1 MQVALKL
8 WIETGDKYGLAT
20 VYDRLGGAYTGRQ
33 DYENAIKNFRL
44 GLNYSRATGNK
55 TDEAMAWYNIGLI
68 QRYMGNYGDA
78 LESNLVT
85 LQIGRE
91 KKRHHDYWLWVA
103 GQRL

>member
-1 MQVALKL
+1 M
-8 WIETGDKYGLAT
+8 
-20 VYDRLGGAYTGRQ
+20 YDRLGGAYTGRQ

-68 QRYMGNYGDA
+68 QRYIGNYGDA

-91 KKRHHDYWLWVA
+91 IKKDTTIIGYGLLGNGFDYMFA
-103 GQRL
+103 KDYDEAIKISGKR